1 MRCPHEARL
10 EKRVVR
16 ISRSLEE
23 LPLVQDVLVPTL
35 PGWHVAHEEVGS
47 SATRGGATLTV
58 LALPHGFEITLTTA
72 TGGVPRVHA
81 PAEHNRALGTLT
93 KLAKSL
99 DDPSG

>member
-1 MRCPHEARL
+1 M
-10 EKRVVR
+10 VR

-23 LPLVQDVLVPTL
+23 LPLVQAVLVPSL

-72 TGGVPRVHA
+72 TGEVHRVHA
-81 PAEHNRALGTLT
+81 PPQHDLALKTLT
-93 KLAKSL
+93 KLASSI
-99 DDPSG
+99 DTSAG